1 MVSWRAR
8 RSVRENQTVSSVGTE
23 NLHLSLAQ
31 MRTALNSL
39 PMGVII
45 VDQAGNEWWRN
56 RAAHD
61 LLDAASSA
69 ASVQESL
76 DRMSRRVLRGHAE
89 RSDLTIDGPPPRNIE
104 IRTVPLVNGG
114 GLIVLEDVTERFLTD
129 RVRTDFVANIS
140 HELKTPVGALSILA
154 ETILGEVE
162 NTPQATDLAPL
173 AQRMVAESQR
183 MARTIDDLLELASI
197 EFGGPA
203 DSATVSMQA
212 VVAEAVARI
221 SPFGRAKSIEIVRTV
236 PDVPVE
242 VGGDMRQLVSAVS
255 NLVENAVKY
264 SGSGSSVTVHLDSDE
279 QTCRVSVSD
288 SGIGI
293 APEHLD
299 RVFERFYRADPGRAR
314 ETGGTGLGLAIV
326 RHIAT
331 NHGGEV
337 TVTST
342 EGEGTTF
349 TLHIPVARG

>member
-1 MVSWRAR
+1 MALR
-8 RSVRENQTVSSVGTE
+8 RSRRLTSQNATASAAGTE

-56 RAAHD
+56 RAAHA
-61 LLDAASSA
+61 LLDGAAETD
-69 ASVQESL
+69 VVRESL
-76 DRMSRRVLRGHAE
+76 VSMSRRVLRGNAE
-89 RSDLTIDGPPPRNIE
+89 RSTLMFDGPPPRTVE

-114 GLIVLEDVTERFLTD
+114 GLIVLEDVTEQFLTD

-162 NTPQATDLAPL
+162 NTPQAADLAPL
-173 AQRMVAESQR
+173 AQRMVSESQR

-197 EFGGPA
+197 EFGGA
-203 DSATVSMQA
+203 AVTESVDMAS

-221 SPFGRAKSIEIVRTV
+221 APFGRAKSIEIRKEMADH
-236 PDVPVE
+236 DVV
-242 VGGDMRQLVSAVS
+242 VAGDMRQLVSAVA

-264 SGSGSSVTVHLDSDE
+264 SNAGATVTVSIEDDAH
-279 QTCRVSVSD
+279 TCRVTVAD
-288 SGIGI
+288 TGIGI

-342 EGEGTTF
+342 EGEGTSF
-349 TLHIPVARG
+349 TLHIPVSRG

>member
-1 MVSWRAR
+1 MAFWRAR
-8 RSVRENQTVSSVGTE
+8 RSVNQNPTASAVGTE

-61 LLDAASSA
+61 LLDAASDVSG
-69 ASVQESL
+69 VRESL
-76 DRMSRRVLRGHAE
+76 DRMSRRVLRGNAE
-89 RSDLTIDGPPPRNIE
+89 FSNLVLEGPPPRTVE

-140 HELKTPVGALSILA
+140 HELKTPIGALSILA

-162 NTPQATDLAPL
+162 NTPQAADLAPL
-173 AQRMVAESQR
+173 ARRMVAESER

-197 EFGGPA
+197 EFGGA
-203 DSATVSMQA
+203 AVTESVDMSSVVS
-212 VVAEAVARI
+212 ESVARI
-221 SPFGRAKSIEIVRTV
+221 APFGRAKSIEIRKVM
-236 PDVPVE
+236 PDRE
-242 VGGDMRQLVSAVS
+242 VVVAGDMRQLVSAVS

-264 SGSGSSVTVHLDSDE
+264 SGSGSVVTVSLEEDH
-279 QTCRVSVSD
+279 QICRVTVAD
-288 SGIGI
+288 TGIGI

-337 TVTST
+337 SVTST
-342 EGEGTTF
+342 EGEGTSF
-349 TLHIPVARG
+349 ALHIPVSRS

>member
-1 MVSWRAR
+1 MSSRRFR
-8 RSVRENQTVSSVGTE
+8 RSIAHDPTASVVGTE

-45 VDQAGNEWWRN
+45 VDQSGSEWWRN
-56 RAAHD
+56 RAAHA
-61 LLDAASSA
+61 LLDGATEID
-69 ASVQESL
+69 VVRESL
-76 DRMSRRVLRGHAE
+76 ARMSRRVLRGNAE
-89 RSDLTIDGPPPRNIE
+89 RSTLMFDGPPPRTVE

-114 GLIVLEDVTERFLTD
+114 GLIVLEDVTEQFLTD

-140 HELKTPVGALSILA
+140 HELKTPVGALSLLA
-154 ETILGEVE
+154 ETILGEVQD
-162 NTPQATDLAPL
+162 TPQADDLAPL
-173 AQRMVAESQR
+173 ARRMVAESQR

-197 EFGGPA
+197 EFGGA
-203 DSATVSMQA
+203 AVTEAVDMQSVVS
-212 VVAEAVARI
+212 EAVARI
-221 SPFGRAKSIEIVRTV
+221 VPFGQAKSIAIVK
-236 PDVPVE
+236 DVPEGPVK
-242 VGGDMRQLVSAVS
+242 VAGDMRQLVSAVA

-264 SGSGSSVTVHLDSDE
+264 SGAESTVTVLLQDDSH
-279 QTCRVSVSD
+279 TCRVTVAD
-288 SGIGI
+288 NGIGI

-342 EGEGTTF
+342 EGEGTSF
-349 TLHIPVARG
+349 TLSIPVSRG

>member
-1 MVSWRAR
+1 MALR
-8 RSVRENQTVSSVGTE
+8 RSRRLPSQKSTASATGTE

-45 VDQAGNEWWRN
+45 VDQTGNEWWRN
-56 RAAHD
+56 RAAHA
-61 LLDAASSA
+61 LLDGASETD
-69 ASVQESL
+69 VVRESL
-76 DRMSRRVLRGHAE
+76 VSMSRRVLRGHAE
-89 RSDLTIDGPPPRNIE
+89 RSTLIFDGPPPRTVE
-104 IRTVPLVNGG
+104 IRTVPQVNGG
-114 GLIVLEDVTERFLTD
+114 GLIVLEDVTEQFLTD

-140 HELKTPVGALSILA
+140 HELKTPIGALSILA

-162 NTPQATDLAPL
+162 NAPQAAELAPL
-173 AQRMVAESQR
+173 AQRMVSESQR

-197 EFGGPA
+197 EFGGA
-203 DSATVSMQA
+203 AVTEAVDMAS

-221 SPFGRAKSIEIVRTV
+221 TPFSRAKSIEVRKV
-236 PDVPVE
+236 MPDFDVV
-242 VGGDMRQLVSAVS
+242 VAGDMRQLVSAVA

-264 SGSGSSVTVHLDSDE
+264 SGAGSVVTIVLEEDQ
-279 QTCRVSVSD
+279 QTCRVTVTD
-288 SGIGI
+288 TGIGI
-293 APEHLD
+293 APVHLD

-342 EGEGTTF
+342 EGEGTSF
-349 TLHIPVARG
+349 TLHIPVSRG